1 MQVAADTASNA
12 MPASAV
18 PVDGLTDLRQ
28 LLQSLQP
35 AADPIAY
42 YFCSLTQ
49 LDADLA
55 AQAFAVVKEDE
66 GWTLILPAHA
76 LPDADE
82 AACDVRAQ
90 LLRSSAAFQRITL
103 KVHSSLQAVGLT
115 AAVSTALATHNI
127 SCNLIAGFY
136 HDHLFVPVADAAT
149 ALALLE
155 QLSADMRRMHTG
167 APAAAG

>member
-1 MQVAADTASNA
+1 MLAATD
-12 MPASAV
+12 PACNAV
-18 PVDGLTDLRQ
+18 PADGLTDLRQ

-35 AADPIAY
+35 EVDPIAY
-42 YFCSLTQ
+42 YFCSLGQ

-66 GWTLILPAHA
+66 GWTLIVPAHA

-82 AACDVRAQ
+82 AASDVRAQ
-90 LLRSSAAFQRITL
+90 LLCSSAAFQRITL

-136 HDHLFVPVADAAT
+136 HDHLFVPAADAAA

-155 QLSADMRRMHTG
+155 QLSADMRRMQAG
-167 APAAAG
+167 A

>member
-1 MQVAADTASNA
+1 MLDTAAPGSA
-12 MPASAV
+12 TPA
-18 PVDGLTDLRQ
+18 DGLTDLRQ

-35 AADPIAY
+35 EADPVRY
-42 YFCSLTQ
+42 YFCSQIQ

-55 AQAFAVVKEDE
+55 MQAFAVVREAE
-66 GWTLILPAHA
+66 GWTLILPEHA

-82 AACDVRAQ
+82 AAADARAQ
-90 LLRSSAAFQRITL
+90 LLCSSAAFVRISL

-136 HDHLFVPVADAAT
+136 HDHLFVPAADAAA

-155 QLSADMRRMHTG
+155 QLSADMRRMQQSLSTG
-167 APAAAG
+167 MDDAGRQ